1 MTREFVISDFLE
13 DMDQYCQEDLDI
25 FDESHADTGACI
37 GGGLVKY
44 RKMMQEQSIDR
55 HDKIQRFKL
64 AISEM
69 QKEFQLNQAELLECK
84 SALVKMTYDM
94 QKAAL
99 VKMSYDLQKAKSR
112 M

>member
-1 MTREFVISDFLE
+1 
-13 DMDQYCQEDLDI
+13 
-25 FDESHADTGACI
+25 
-37 GGGLVKY
+37 
-44 RKMMQEQSIDR
+44 
-55 HDKIQRFKL
+55 
-64 AISEM
+64 M